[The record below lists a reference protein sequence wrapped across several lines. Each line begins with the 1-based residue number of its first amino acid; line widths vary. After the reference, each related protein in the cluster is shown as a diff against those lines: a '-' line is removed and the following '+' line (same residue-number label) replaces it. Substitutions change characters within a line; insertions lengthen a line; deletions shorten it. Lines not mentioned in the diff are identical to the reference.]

1 MPKSELNT
9 LMHEEV
15 RSLLSEN
22 EGLTPRSLLT
32 WAKRHKKS
40 ALYQWL
46 ETQGA
51 FDPKRALEFAGL
63 SFCRMA
69 LTRVKIE
76 IPKGS
81 GQSIRVRAAVSLP
94 SDRKN
99 KNGYRY
105 TPHVLANEEQ
115 RQEALAQF
123 AKDQEALLKKY
134 EMYSGLEPFAEVFRA
149 MEFVERQIAAE

>member
-1 MPKSELNT
+1 MPKTELNT

-15 RSLLSEN
+15 RSILAGN
-22 EGLTPRSLLT
+22 EGVTPRDLLT
-32 WAKRHKKS
+32 WAKSHKRS

-51 FDPKRALEFAGL
+51 FDPKRALEYTGL
-63 SFCRMA
+63 SFCRLA

-76 IPKGS
+76 LPKGS
-81 GQSIRVRAAVSLP
+81 GESMRVRASVSLP

-99 KNGYRY
+99 GKGYRY
-105 TPHVLANEEQ
+105 TPHVLANDEK
-115 RQEALAQF
+115 RKEALAQF

-149 MEFVERQIAAE
+149 MDYVERELAAE